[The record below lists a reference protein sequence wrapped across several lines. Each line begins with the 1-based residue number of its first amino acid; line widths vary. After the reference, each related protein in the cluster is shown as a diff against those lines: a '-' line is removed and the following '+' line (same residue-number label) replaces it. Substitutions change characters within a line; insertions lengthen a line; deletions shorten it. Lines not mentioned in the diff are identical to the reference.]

1 MSELVI
7 NKQNFIKER
16 DDDITKF
23 YDLGREIGKGAYG
36 VVYEGIEKETKQLRA
51 IKKIY
56 KDNIK
61 NEQRFFNELTA
72 LKTLDHPHII
82 KLFEIFEDDENI
94 YLVQEFCSGGELF
107 DQLAEQDYFDETRAA
122 VIFEQVLKALWYCHN
137 NKVVHRDLKP
147 ENFMFSSPDENAS
160 IKLIDFGLSRS
171 FFHMTSTGERALLR
185 METKAGTAFFMAPE
199 VIQGNYSN
207 SCDMWSA
214 GCMLYLMLSGYPPF
228 DGESQEEIFEA
239 ILEGKFD
246 FDDEEWEDVSED
258 AKDMI
263 RALLT
268 NENDRLTAKTALK
281 HTWIKAHMKKSKK
294 KGLSSSHLNKLRDFS
309 KMSKVRKII

>member
-137 NKVVHRDLKP
+137 N
-147 ENFMFSSPDENAS
+147 
-160 IKLIDFGLSRS
+160 
-171 FFHMTSTGERALLR
+171 
-185 METKAGTAFFMAPE
+185 
-199 VIQGNYSN
+199 
-207 SCDMWSA
+207 
-214 GCMLYLMLSGYPPF
+214 
-228 DGESQEEIFEA
+228 
-239 ILEGKFD
+239 
-246 FDDEEWEDVSED
+246 
-258 AKDMI
+258 
-263 RALLT
+263 
-268 NENDRLTAKTALK
+268 
-281 HTWIKAHMKKSKK
+281 
-294 KGLSSSHLNKLRDFS
+294 
-309 KMSKVRKII
+309 